1 MSEMK
6 WQERLA
12 KSGQL
17 FAQAK
22 EILANEEA
30 TAEDKAKLEPM
41 LTEARQLKAEGV
53 QLKEIETSAVELEQ
67 MAEEIQA
74 EAKAD
79 TRPATGSGAF
89 KSWGEFL
96 YAVGTWHKTGQADNR
111 LVTFYEDAPKQGAG
125 PSQGKDLVEAIGASG
140 GFLVPTEYL
149 AELQAAQ
156 AEMGIVR
163 GRATVIPMRRRQIDI
178 PVLDQTGTTS
188 GVPHWFGGM
197 AFYWGEEATE
207 KTESDPSF
215 RKIALVAHKLYGY
228 TRAGDELLDDS
239 AISLEAFLSGP
250 MGMVGGVAWHEDY
263 AFIQGTGAGQPL
275 GVINAGATI
284 NVARAAAGAI
294 GYADLA
300 NMMENF
306 LPSGRGVWVI
316 TQSAMADLIQLS
328 GPAGNAS
335 YVWQPN
341 ARDGVPGYLLGFP
354 VIWSEKCPRIGT
366 AGDVILADWLYYLI
380 GDRQATTVESTKFDR
395 WRWDETSW
403 RVVHRVDGQPWLS
416 APLTY
421 QDGTTQVSPFV
432 ILGDV
437 ST

>member
-1 MSEMK
+1 
-6 WQERLA
+6 
-12 KSGQL
+12 
-17 FAQAK
+17 
-22 EILANEEA
+22 
-30 TAEDKAKLEPM
+30 
-41 LTEARQLKAEGV
+41 
-53 QLKEIETSAVELEQ
+53 
-67 MAEEIQA
+67 
-74 EAKAD
+74 
-79 TRPATGSGAF
+79 
-89 KSWGEFL
+89 
-96 YAVGTWHKTGQADNR
+96 
-111 LVTFYEDAPKQGAG
+111 
-125 PSQGKDLVEAIGASG
+125 
-140 GFLVPTEYL
+140 
-149 AELQAAQ
+149 
-156 AEMGIVR
+156 
-163 GRATVIPMRRRQIDI
+163 
-178 PVLDQTGTTS
+178 
-188 GVPHWFGGM
+188 M

-207 KTESDPSF
+207 KTETDPSF
-215 RKIALVAHKLYGY
+215 RRIDLVAHKLYGY

-239 AISLEAFLSGP
+239 AISLEAFLNGP
-250 MGMVGGVAWHEDY
+250 LGFVGGVQWMEDY
-263 AFIQGTGAGQPL
+263 TFIQGTGAGQPL

-284 NVARAAAGAI
+284 TVNRAAANAI

-328 GPAGNAS
+328 GPTGNAS

-341 ARDGVPGYLLGFP
+341 AREGVPGYLLGMP

-432 ILGDV
+432 ILGDP